1 MIKDEL
7 FSINILPS
15 EIDLVKKDCS
25 QQFYCV
31 CEVFQDNGCG
41 YNRYDIQKEVI
52 KYYTERAE
60 SIRNMSNED
69 FMESYGFYYDKER
82 K

>member
-1 MIKDEL
+1 
-7 FSINILPS
+7 
-15 EIDLVKKDCS
+15 
-25 QQFYCV
+25 
-31 CEVFQDNGCG
+31 
-41 YNRYDIQKEVI
+41 VI
-52 KYYTERAE
+52 KYYTKRAE